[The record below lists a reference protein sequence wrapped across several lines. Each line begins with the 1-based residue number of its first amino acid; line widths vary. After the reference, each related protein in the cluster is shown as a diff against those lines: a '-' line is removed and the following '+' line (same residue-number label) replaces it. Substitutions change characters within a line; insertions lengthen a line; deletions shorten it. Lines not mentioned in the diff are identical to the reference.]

1 MISCWNSPKQDEQTL
16 LKSFDLKMAC
26 QVCGRG
32 KDQASV
38 HLIVTAEFQFETIYS
53 KQQPRPRLGQQLS
66 KGKSSHQPS
75 VGNRPRQESSQE
87 LPTGLPRSISC

>member
-1 MISCWNSPKQDEQTL
+1 MD
-16 LKSFDLKMAC
+16 C

-53 KQQPRPRLGQQLS
+53 KQQPRPRLGQHCQKAKVLT
-66 KGKSSHQPS
+66 
-75 VGNRPRQESSQE
+75 NRQWA
-87 LPTGLPRSISC
+87 TGLDRSLARNCRLVYLVASLASLVRLDEQKCLLVTI